1 MKTLKEMMNLI
12 ELPEIVQTELLSI
25 ESTCALQ
32 KEGNEKHIENL
43 SNPCLWEASQK
54 YLKEFLKPDG
64 NGFKMLFYMLSAAS
78 YSFEKYK

>member
-32 KEGNEKHIENL
+32 KKAMKNT
-43 SNPCLWEASQK
+43 
-54 YLKEFLKPDG
+54 LKICQILVYGKLLK
-64 NGFKMLFYMLSAAS
+64 NI
-78 YSFEKYK
+78 